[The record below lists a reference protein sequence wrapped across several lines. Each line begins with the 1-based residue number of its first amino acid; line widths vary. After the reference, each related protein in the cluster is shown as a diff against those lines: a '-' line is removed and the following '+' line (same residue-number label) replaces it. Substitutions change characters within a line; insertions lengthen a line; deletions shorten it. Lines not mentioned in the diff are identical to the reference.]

1 MGELQAGQGATG
13 VRVAAPV
20 TGADLRLW
28 GWAAIS
34 RGVRAISYYAWY
46 PMSSGYESN
55 GYGLIELDGTVTER
69 AKIAGEFAGVIAR
82 NAALFAPMRPRPSR
96 VAILYN
102 RLSYMVG
109 GNTVGPGTLVRNSML
124 GIYRALFEQ
133 NIQADFIHPDEVAG
147 GLASKYDVVYLS
159 YPLMLQQAVAD
170 ALKAYVRGGGTLI
183 SEARPAWNNERGHA
197 NTRIPGAGLDEV
209 FGAREKALRS
219 PEAVT
224 FTGEKDLDGPL
235 APLAGRT
242 FNGVAFAEH
251 LEVTGQSTRVLARF
265 PAAGSAP
272 GDPAI
277 VMSTYGTGRAILI
290 GSFPSAAF
298 EQQPETMRA
307 NGELL
312 QRLVA
317 SAGRRSRDPHR
328 RRRGPRRGALP
339 RVGRRDAARR
349 HQSRGHAAESDL
361 RVRPRRAGGDLAEHG
376 ERRRG
381 ELRAV
386 SGRSDVRACVR
397 PARRDGARQGQA
409 AAVEFK

>member
-209 FGAREKALRS
+209 FGAREKSLRS

-251 LEVTGQSTRVLARF
+251 LEVTGQSARVLARF

-272 GDPAI
+272 GRSGDRHVDLRHGPGDTDRVVSVGRLRAAAGNHARERRAAAA
-277 VMSTYGTGRAILI
+277 SGGRARA
-290 GSFPSAAF
+290 SFPRSASTA
-298 EQQPETMRA
+298 PRA
-307 NGELL
+307 SS
-312 QRLVA
+312 RRA
-317 SAGRRSRDPHR
+317 SSSRPPRCCSSPSITRTR
-328 RRRGPRRGALP
+328 RR
-339 RVGRRDAARR
+339 
-349 HQSRGHAAESDL
+349 
-361 RVRPRRAGGDLAEHG
+361 
-376 ERRRG
+376 
-381 ELRAV
+381 
-386 SGRSDVRACVR
+386 
-397 PARRDGARQGQA
+397 
-409 AAVEFK
+409 K